1 VAAVAVRATRLRPG
15 PRPQLRRRAA
25 RCSAYVI
32 LTVAAVVCVF
42 PVLWVV
48 LTSLRT
54 ADSAFGRSFIPT
66 QPLEIKMF
74 HLLDS
79 LPGLI
84 VIYTATSVPFAVV
97 MMRGFFQRSPG
108 ELADAARIDGASEW
122 AVFLRVMVPLVRP
135 AILTLAVFQFLFSW
149 NEFLL
154 AETFLSSSSKLTLQP
169 RIYAIVGMY
178 STNWPLLCA
187 SLVIAMLPIVVL
199 YALIQRRFV
208 AGLTAGALRGRAPA
222 AIGVE
227 PGVSVLQLRSVLNLR
242 NTIGTN
248 RVHVCS
254 GVARRRGLRVELK
267 LAKSVGDCPLL
278 PTHGLAAG
286 RGICHP
292 LHVLRPLGP
301 GYRACRERTYP
312 GGDRRS
318 TVVPKGEGLVRAAR
332 TVR

>member
-1 VAAVAVRATRLRPG
+1 MAAVAVRATRLRPA

-66 QPLEIKMF
+66 ASQWTPIGYVHAFTQAGVGGGLLNSLIVTGCTICCVLSIAVLGGYGFARFPFRGRRALYLLIVSTLMIPIAAMLIPLFLEIKMF

-208 AGLTAGALRGRAPA
+208 AGLTAGALRG
-222 AIGVE
+222 
-227 PGVSVLQLRSVLNLR
+227 
-242 NTIGTN
+242 
-248 RVHVCS
+248 
-254 GVARRRGLRVELK
+254 
-267 LAKSVGDCPLL
+267 
-278 PTHGLAAG
+278 
-286 RGICHP
+286 
-292 LHVLRPLGP
+292 
-301 GYRACRERTYP
+301 
-312 GGDRRS
+312 
-318 TVVPKGEGLVRAAR
+318 
-332 TVR
+332 